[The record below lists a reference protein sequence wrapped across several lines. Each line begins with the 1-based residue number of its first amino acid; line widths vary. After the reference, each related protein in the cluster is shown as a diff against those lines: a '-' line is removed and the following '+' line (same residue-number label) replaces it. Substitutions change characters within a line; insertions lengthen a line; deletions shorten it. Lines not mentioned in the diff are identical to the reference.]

1 MFALFQGCF
10 IYSFQRDNLT
20 DSLQIER
27 NLQDA
32 MNVTRNVIMNPILV
46 PGGGACEMA
55 LSHVC
60 SFLTLYYF

>member
-1 MFALFQGCF
+1 MKLFF
-10 IYSFQRDNLT
+10 IFQV
-20 DSLQIER
+20 ER

-55 LSHVC
+55 LSHVR
-60 SFLTLYYF
+60 LYILLYL

>member
-1 MFALFQGCF
+1 
-10 IYSFQRDNLT
+10 
-20 DSLQIER
+20 
-27 NLQDA
+27 

-60 SFLTLYYF
+60 PTVLAKTKTFSVVVHRPLVRRQDSAIHWSITYICYNIQ